1 MHNNRKITP
10 HIKAS
15 KLNDIKSTKPKMI
28 SLKADTKNLKNTTQ
42 KKAKNTSKQLST
54 VCCQQFLPAN
64 L

>member
-28 SLKADTKNLKNTTQ
+28 SLKLTQ
-42 KKAKNTSKQLST
+42 KTLKTQPKKSKKHLQAIKHG
-54 VCCQQFLPAN
+54 VLPAI
-64 L
+64 LAS